1 MTEPMKIRTEH
12 GCVVENDMIKIK
24 EMETFDADVMVPLLD
39 LLMTRK
45 MVKCTINDTKVHVD
59 AVTGTLY
66 NIKTGKCN
74 SPHVW
79 ITKIHKK
86 VQHANV

>member
-45 MVKCTINDTKVHVD
+45 MVK
-59 AVTGTLY
+59 
-66 NIKTGKCN
+66 
-74 SPHVW
+74 
-79 ITKIHKK
+79 
-86 VQHANV
+86 